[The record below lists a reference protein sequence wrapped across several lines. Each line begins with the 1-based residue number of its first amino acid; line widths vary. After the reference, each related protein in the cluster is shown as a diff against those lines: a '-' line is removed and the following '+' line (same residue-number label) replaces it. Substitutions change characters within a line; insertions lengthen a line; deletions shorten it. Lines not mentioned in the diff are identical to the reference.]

1 MDKEEILDNLKKGR
15 NLLNKRFLDKED
27 EHGILKENTGLDNL
41 FGRDPMQYMRL
52 RGTEKSFFIHQKC
65 CELYKKKTNG
75 EYKLETTG
83 TLILTTRRLTF
94 CQFSK
99 RGAALDRG
107 DNAYKAYRQSLA
119 GFDPSRGKKED
130 WIIFSYPSYR
140 LCKNKIKNFS
150 GPKVSSYQKDIQ
162 KACGEDWVV
171 KELVLEDQ
179 EIKFVFSVE
188 INKSLEDQSIDRKK
202 GIQLYQVDGVN
213 NLFSM
218 KLEHYMTYMKFFYQ
232 DTELYP
238 SWDFSRDENDE
249 PFENDFLSTK
259 ERNQLKKRI
268 ESENSKYSFEY
279 QGKTWFGAVKKIIKK
294 EDDESNSEF
303 AKLKIKENFSKSKN
317 TKNIPPKPNAVEK
330 MIPEEDNSDVSSMS
344 EELEKL
350 ASLKEK
356 GIITD
361 EEFSAAK
368 AKILNS

>member
-1 MDKEEILDNLKKGR
+1 MDREEILDNLKKGR
-15 NLLNKRFLDKED
+15 DQLNRRFVNKED
-27 EHGILKENTGLDNL
+27 EHGILRENTGLDNL
-41 FGRDPMQYMRL
+41 LKRDSMVYMRL
-52 RGTEKSFFIHQKC
+52 KGTEKSFFIHPKC
-65 CELYKKKTNG
+65 CELYKKKANG

-107 DNAYKAYRQSLA
+107 DNAYKGYRQSLV

-130 WIIFSYPSYR
+130 WILFSYPSYR
-140 LCKNKIKNFS
+140 LCKNKIRNFS
-150 GPKVSSYQKDIQ
+150 GPKISSFQKNIQ
-162 KACGEDWVV
+162 EVCGEDWVV

-188 INKSLEDQSIDRKK
+188 INKSIEDQSLDRRK

-213 NLFSM
+213 NLLSM

-232 DTELYP
+232 DVELYP
-238 SWDFSRDENDE
+238 EWDYPKDDNDE

-259 ERNQLKKRI
+259 ARNQLKKRI
-268 ESENSKYSFEY
+268 ENENDKYIFEY

-294 EDDESNSEF
+294 EESKPNS
-303 AKLKIKENFSKSKN
+303 KLTKSEVKEDTFEKLNVKK
-317 TKNIPPKPNAVEK
+317 IPPRAPKVQK
-330 MIPEEDNSDVSSMS
+330 IISEDDNLDFSSIT

-356 GIITD
+356 GFLT
-361 EEFSAAK
+361 ELEFIEAK
-368 AKILNS
+368 AKLLKS